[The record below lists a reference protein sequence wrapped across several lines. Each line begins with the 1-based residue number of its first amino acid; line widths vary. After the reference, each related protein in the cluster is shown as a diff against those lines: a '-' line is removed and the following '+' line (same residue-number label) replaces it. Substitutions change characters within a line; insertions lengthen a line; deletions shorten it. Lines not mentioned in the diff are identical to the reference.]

1 MKNKTKKCAH
11 CDSEF
16 QPFKSTDK
24 ACSPDCAKAL
34 QKVKKIKPK
43 KKKKPKALSIGKLT
57 DKAATL
63 LQRLV
68 RLKAS
73 DDNGYCSC
81 VTCGVTRRFD
91 DRMQGGHFIER
102 GVKKTKLMEENIH
115 PQCAYCN
122 KWGMQK
128 TSIVLGYRKYMVSMY
143 GEEFVEE
150 LECAKNDKT
159 FKLYRPELE
168 EMIIELSERVR
179 EQEKR
184 IGV

>member
-1 MKNKTKKCAH
+1 VGGKTKKCQH

-24 ACSPDCAKAL
+24 ACSTDCAKAL

-81 VTCGVTRRFD
+81 VTCGKVDHFKKMD
-91 DRMQGGHFIER
+91 GGHFIER
-102 GVKKTKLMEENIH
+102 GVKATKLMEENVN
-115 PQCAYCN
+115 PQCKGCN
-122 KWGMQK
+122 GFGMK
-128 TSIVLGYRKYMVSMY
+128 YKSSVVLDYRRYMVDMY

-150 LECAKNDKT
+150 LEMAKHKT
-159 FKLYRPELE
+159 HKFYRPELE